1 MRTKGS
7 FRLSYLEE
15 AFGQDYESY
24 DEQEDYS
31 DEQDDCQIE
40 ENSAHQFKEEFRQ
53 GSMTDFH

>member
-40 ENSAHQFKEEFRQ
+40 ENSAHQFKEEFR
-53 GSMTDFH
+53 